1 MKDRPARAQAQDAGT
16 PGAVRSKR
24 SSKIGTAGTVVPL
37 TSPREKTI
45 SLGPLT
51 QIVGYHVAQAA
62 VTTVAAFERHI
73 GTPYSLR
80 KVEFSL
86 LMLLHANGALS
97 PKQLAHTLTL
107 TSPNLTLLLDR
118 LQGRGLIRR
127 ERNPA
132 DGRSQHILLTEAG
145 QRMARETAAAA
156 VPMERELER
165 PLSAAEHAMLIELLG
180 RLAGRTPPR

>member
-1 MKDRPARAQAQDAGT
+1 
-16 PGAVRSKR
+16 
-24 SSKIGTAGTVVPL
+24 
-37 TSPREKTI
+37 
-45 SLGPLT
+45 
-51 QIVGYHVAQAA
+51 
-62 VTTVAAFERHI
+62 
-73 GTPYSLR
+73 
-80 KVEFSL
+80 
-86 LMLLHANGALS
+86 MLLHDNGPLS
-97 PKQLAHTLTL
+97 PKQLAHTVTL